1 MFSRLATL
9 LPLAA
14 FVAVATAAPNA
25 RSTCSTGNTIC
36 CDQAFSNPLTFLPLA
51 GSLLSVVVNLD
62 AGITCTPI
70 SVLAIEGTSCTSQT
84 ACCDNDNFNSLV
96 GVSCT
101 PINVNL

>member
-25 RSTCSTGNTIC
+25 RSTCSTGNTVC
-36 CDQAFSNPLTFLPLA
+36 CNQAFSNPLTFLPVV
-51 GSLLSVVVNLD
+51 GSLISAVVNLD

-70 SVLAIEGTSCTSQT
+70 SVLALSGTSCTSQV

-96 GVSCT
+96 GVSCS
-101 PINVNL
+101 PINVNA